1 MQMVGL
7 NPSEQEVIDIPNE
20 LAREGLLYF
29 PDFCTVVLERMR
41 QTKEE
46 EEDFY
51 QNMFKVSSEHYLLKK
66 DL

>member
-51 QNMFKVSSEHYLLKK
+51 QNMFKVSERYLLKK